1 MANGLS
7 FFAAMHQGWGF
18 FPDKPG
24 VASGLIISGF
34 GTAGFV
40 FNQLSTK
47 LINPHHIKVD
57 DKDAYHQNIVTRF
70 PIMMMTLIYCWWGI
84 IFVGLIMVFKAPPKQ
99 RSETLIEYNDEPLPA
114 SDSLNNRSTF

>member
-1 MANGLS
+1 MYCASWGVANGLS
-7 FFAAMHQGWGF
+7 FFAAMHQGWRF

-24 VASGLIISGF
+24 LASGLIISGF

-47 LINPHHIKVD
+47 IINPDNVKVND
-57 DKDAYHQNIVTRF
+57 PTYHEIIVARF

-84 IFVGLIMVFKAPPKQ
+84 IFVGLIMVFKAP
-99 RSETLIEYNDEPLPA
+99 S
-114 SDSLNNRSTF
+114 